1 MQVVLAVSLGGGLGA
16 LARYAVSLAIPSIWG
31 TFGVNA
37 LGCLLIGILM
47 GLQTE
52 PTRPGHRLTRP
63 FLGVGVL
70 GGFTTFSTYTVQ
82 GLELTFG
89 PAVLYLAATL
99 VAAMIAVTAGILI
112 GRRFA

>member
-1 MQVVLAVSLGGGLGA
+1 MPVVLAVSLGGGLGA
-16 LARYAVSLAIPSIWG
+16 LARYAVGLLVPSIWG
-31 TFGVNA
+31 TFAVNV

-47 GLQTE
+47 GG
-52 PTRPGHRLTRP
+52 RPGHRLTRP

-82 GLELTFG
+82 GLGLSLG
-89 PAVLYLAATL
+89 MAAGYLAATL
-99 VAAMIAVTAGILI
+99 VAAMIAVTAGVLI